1 MAAMQQR
8 LDFRGSIEAPGLL
21 SDWFHPAVAA
31 WFARQFSAPTE
42 VQRQAWA
49 VTSRHEHALIAAPTG
64 SGKTLAAFLSAIND
78 LVMEGLE
85 RGLDDSVHV
94 LYVSPLKALSNDI
107 QKNLQAPLRG
117 IREQLLEQGYADVA
131 IRAAVRTGDT
141 TQAEREQ
148 MRRNPPHILV
158 TTPESLFIL
167 LTSDSGR
174 AMLATVR
181 SVIVDELHAVAG
193 SKRGAHLMLSLERLC
208 ALTARAPIRIGLS
221 ATQKPIETMADFLMG
236 DRPPPPQSSP
246 LKGEEVISPPPCGD
260 GLGEGVGRPCA
271 IVDAGHNR
279 KRDLALE
286 MPRSPLDAVISHEA
300 WTEIYDRL
308 AVLGQEHRT
317 TLVFVNTR
325 ALAERTA
332 RHLAERLGAEHV
344 TAHHGSLAKEH
355 RLNAE
360 QRLKAGQLKMLV
372 ATSALELGIDIGEV
386 DLVCQLG
393 PPRSIAAFL
402 QRVGRSGHAV
412 GAVPKGRLFPLSQD
426 DLVESVALLDAV
438 KRGELDRI
446 IVPDQPLD
454 VLAQQ
459 IVAETG
465 SREWHA
471 DELYECFRRAAP
483 YCTLTRESFDAV
495 VKMLAEGFS
504 TQRGRR
510 AAHIHFDAVNGKLR
524 GRRGARLTAMTNAG
538 VIPDQF
544 DYEVLLSPEGWRVG
558 SLNEDFAFESAAGDI
573 FQLGNTSYRILK
585 VETGKVFVE
594 DARGQPPTIPFW
606 LGEGPGRTIELSAA
620 VSRLMENVERELGA
634 TDPSPQ
640 PPPAGGGG
648 EKKFPSPLRGG
659 ARGGGELAAERWVV
673 DELQLPEAAAHQLI
687 QYLAAAKA
695 ALTTLPKL
703 DTIVFERFFDEV
715 GDTHLVI
722 HSPYGSRINR
732 AWGLA
737 LRKRFCRRFN
747 FELQA
752 SALEDSIVLSL
763 GPTHS
768 FPLEEVKDYLKSASV
783 REILIQALLDAPM
796 FGTRWRWSATIALAL
811 RRTLNGQ
818 RVPPQIQR
826 MASEDLLAVVFPD
839 QLACAENLTG
849 EREIPDHPLVQQTI
863 HDCLHETMDVDG
875 LIALLKRIESG
886 AVKIVCRELTSASPL
901 SSSILSAKP
910 YAFLDDGAAEE
921 RRTQAVRT
929 RKLLEPQQA
938 ADLGRLDPAA
948 IEQVRREAWPE
959 PANADEL
966 HDALMTAGFLTEVE
980 AAPWANWFEALRR
993 ERRATL
999 LTPDSGPALWVPTER
1014 LPQFRAALPAA
1025 RVADGLPLLSDL
1037 PEPED
1042 GLREILRSRA
1052 ELLGPVTEAQLAA
1065 PLGIAPAQAQV
1076 ALLALEQEGAVMRGD
1091 FGAGL
1096 LPPLGGKAGM
1106 GGNEPSH
1113 PPPDPPPSRGRA
1125 EVDWCERRLLHRIH
1139 RYSLTRKRNEIQ
1151 PVAPMEFMRFLF
1163 RWQGLAEDRREG
1175 EAGLLAV
1182 LQQLEGFAVPAGA
1195 WETDILPARVQ
1206 RYLPQMLDRLC
1217 SSGQIAWWRP
1227 FAAAPDEAARKSG
1240 PVRSTPIVLCERDHL
1255 GHWQEIVSPQ
1265 AAPDPSPLP
1274 PPTKGGGTLIS
1285 PPPCGE
1291 GLGEGG
1297 SAAALSSAAQDVLQ
1311 TLREQG
1317 ASFFSDLV
1325 HGSGRLRAEVEQAL
1339 GELVANGLVS
1349 SDSFAGLR
1357 ALTLPASRRPDRAG
1371 SRAHRRGSHS
1381 VDEAGRWSLQRA
1393 RPPQPRPQAL
1403 ADPAVDHIARVL
1415 LRRYG
1420 VVFRKLLER
1429 EDHLPPWRELFYV
1442 YRRMEARDEIRGG
1455 RFVNG
1460 YSGEQFAL
1468 PEAAALLRKVA
1479 KEEGGR
1485 LVSISAADPL
1495 NLLGIVLPGEKIP
1508 ALPGNR
1514 LLFRD
1519 GKVVAVQTGGEVR
1532 YLEKI
1537 SPAEEWDLRN
1547 TLLRQA
1553 KHAAF
1558 VEQPPQPH

>member
-1 MAAMQQR
+1 MQKR
-8 LDFRGSIEAPGLL
+8 LNFAPGAAAAGPLEQ
-21 SDWFHPAVAA
+21 WFHPAVAG
-31 WFARQFSAPTE
+31 WFSAHLGEPTE

-49 VTSRHEHALIAAPTG
+49 VTSKHKAALIAAPTG

-78 LVMEGLE
+78 LVVEGLE
-85 RGLDDSVHV
+85 QGLEDSVHV
-94 LYVSPLKALSNDI
+94 LYISPLKALSNDI
-107 QKNLQAPLRG
+107 QKNLQVPLTG
-117 IREQLLEQGYADVA
+117 IRQQLIERGYADVA
-131 IRAAVRTGDT
+131 IRDAVRTGDT

-174 AMLATVR
+174 AMLSTVR

-208 ALTARAPIRIGLS
+208 VLTPREPIRIGLS
-221 ATQKPIETMADFLMG
+221 ATQKPIEAMAEFLMG
-236 DRPPPPQSSP
+236 ERAR
-246 LKGEEVISPPPCGD
+246 CT
-260 GLGEGVGRPCA
+260 
-271 IVDAGHNR
+271 IVDTGYTR

-286 MPRSPLDAVISHEA
+286 LPRSPLDAVISHEA
-300 WTEIYDRL
+300 WGEIYDRL
-308 AVLGQEHRT
+308 AVLSQEHRT
-317 TLVFVNTR
+317 TLIFVNTR

-332 RHLAERLGAEHV
+332 RHLAERIGAEHV

-360 QRLKAGQLKMLV
+360 QRLKAGQLKALV

-426 DLVESVALLDAV
+426 DLVESAALLDAV
-438 KRGELDRI
+438 GRGELDRI
-446 IVPDQPLD
+446 RIPDQPLD

-465 SREWHA
+465 SREWDA
-471 DELYECFRRAAP
+471 QALYDTLRRATP
-483 YCTLTRESFDAV
+483 YRSLTREAFDAV
-495 VKMLAEGFS
+495 VIMLAEGFS
-504 TQRGRR
+504 TRRGRR
-510 AAHIHFDAVNGKLR
+510 SAHIHFDAINGKLR

-544 DYEVLLSPEGWRVG
+544 DYEVVLSPEGWRVG
-558 SLNEDFAFESAAGDI
+558 TLNEDFAFESAAGDI
-573 FQLGNTSYRILK
+573 FQLGNASYRILK
-585 VETGKVFVE
+585 VETGKVYVQ
-594 DARGQPPTIPFW
+594 DAKGLPPTIPFW
-606 LGEGPGRTIELSAA
+606 LGEGPGRTSELSAA
-620 VSRLMENVERELGA
+620 VSRLMQDAEQQLELGVDA
-634 TDPSPQ
+634 CQ
-640 PPPAGGGG
+640 
-648 EKKFPSPLRGG
+648 
-659 ARGGGELAAERWVV
+659 RWLVQA
-673 DELQLPEAAAHQLI
+673 LHLPEAAAYQLT

-703 DTIVFERFFDEV
+703 NTIVFERFFDEA
-715 GDTHLVI
+715 GDTHLLI

-732 AWGLA
+732 AWGLV

-752 SALEDSIVLSL
+752 SALEDSIILSL

-768 FPLEEVKDYLKSASV
+768 FPLEEVKDYLKSISV
-783 REILIQALLDAPM
+783 RELLTQALLDAPM

-818 RVPPQIQR
+818 RVPPQLQR

-839 QLACAENLTG
+839 QLACAENLAG

-863 HDCLHETMDVDG
+863 HDCLYETMDVEG
-875 LIALLKRIESG
+875 LVALLRRIEG
-886 AVKIVCRELTSASPL
+886 GEVKIVCRELTSASPL
-901 SSSILSAKP
+901 SNSILSAKP

-921 RRTQAVRT
+921 RRTHAVRT
-929 RKLLEPQQA
+929 QKLLEPQQA
-938 ADLGRLDPAA
+938 ADLGRLDPEA
-948 IEQVRREAWPE
+948 IERVRREAWPE

-966 HDALMTAGFLTEVE
+966 HDALLTAGFLTAEE
-980 AAPWANWFEALRR
+980 GAAWSSWSAALR
-993 ERRATL
+993 EDRRATVVKSE
-999 LTPDSGPALWVPTER
+999 PGRALWAATER
-1014 LPQFRAALPAA
+1014 LQQFRAALPAA
-1025 RVADGLPLLSDL
+1025 QIVDNFSAASAEAL
-1037 PEPED
+1037 EPED
-1042 GLREILRSRA
+1042 ALREILRSRL
-1052 ELLGPVTEAQLAA
+1052 ELLGPVTETQLAA
-1065 PLGIAPAQAQV
+1065 PLGLSPAQTQV
-1076 ALLALEQEGAVMRGD
+1076 ALSALEQEGAVMRGP
-1091 FGAGL
+1091 FTGE
-1096 LPPLGGKAGM
+1096 
-1106 GGNEPSH
+1106 NEV
-1113 PPPDPPPSRGRA
+1113 
-1125 EVDWCERRLLHRIH
+1125 EWCERRLLHRIH
-1139 RYSLTRKRNEIQ
+1139 RYSLARKRNEIQ
-1151 PVAPMEFMRFLF
+1151 PVAPMEFMRFLI
-1163 RWQGLAEDRREG
+1163 RWQGVGEDRREG

-1182 LQQLEGFAVPAGA
+1182 LQQLEGFAVSAGA

-1217 SSGQIAWWRP
+1217 STGQVAWWRP
-1227 FAAAPDEAARKSG
+1227 FAPALDEAARKSG
-1240 PVRSTPIVLCERDHL
+1240 PVRATPIVLCERGHL
-1255 GHWQEIVSPQ
+1255 AFWQALPEPGE
-1265 AAPDPSPLP
+1265 APPNLGDPARRVL
-1274 PPTKGGGTLIS
+1274 
-1285 PPPCGE
+1285 E
-1291 GLGEGG
+1291 GLR
-1297 SAAALSSAAQDVLQ
+1297 A
-1311 TLREQG
+1311 QG

-1325 HGSGRLRAEVEQAL
+1325 HGTGLLRAEVEQAL
-1339 GELVANGLVS
+1339 AELVAHGLATC
-1349 SDSFAGLR
+1349 DSFAGLR

-1371 SRAHRRGSHS
+1371 ARQHRRGSHR

-1393 RPPQPRPQAL
+1393 PQPQARPQAL
-1403 ADPAVDHIARVL
+1403 ADPGVDHIARVL

-1442 YRRMEARDEIRGG
+1442 YRRMEARGEIRGG

-1460 YSGEQFAL
+1460 FSGEQFAL
-1468 PEAAALLRKVA
+1468 PDAATMLRKTA
-1479 KEEGGR
+1479 KEEAAD

-1495 NLLGIVLPGEKIP
+1495 NLLGVVLPGEKVP

-1514 LLFRD
+1514 LLFRG
-1519 GKVVAVQTGGEVR
+1519 GKVIAVQIAGEVH

-1537 SPAEEWDLRN
+1537 SPADEWDLRN
-1547 TLLRQA
+1547 TLVRQA